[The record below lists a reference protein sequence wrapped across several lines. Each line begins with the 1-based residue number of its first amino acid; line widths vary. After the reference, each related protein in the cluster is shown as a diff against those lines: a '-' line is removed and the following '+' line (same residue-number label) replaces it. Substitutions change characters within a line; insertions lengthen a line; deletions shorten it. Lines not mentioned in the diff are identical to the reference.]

1 MSVYLIS
8 RFKIHD
14 RAAYD
19 RYEQNFMPVF
29 EKYDGTILS
38 VDEEPR
44 VLQGEWDY
52 TRSVLIEFPS
62 KESAF
67 AWMMSPEYQ
76 EIAKDRLAGSEG
88 QSIMV
93 KGFEPGNGEADA

>member
-14 RAAYD
+14 RALYD
-19 RYEQNFMPVF
+19 KYEDLFMPTF
-29 EKYDGTILS
+29 ENSGGTLLS

-44 VLQGEWDY
+44 VLQGEWEH
-52 TRSVLIEFPS
+52 TRSVLIEFPD

-76 EIAKDRLAGSEG
+76 AIAKYRLEGSEG

-93 KGFEPGNGEADA
+93 KGMDPA